1 MSLDD
6 ALRAHTVVAAPHIRR
21 PDLGS
26 ITPGKR
32 GRSRSA
38 DSADET
44 PAESTTESPTQPS
57 EESPAETP
65 AS

>member
-1 MSLDD
+1 MLTRLASS
-6 ALRAHTVVAAPHIRR
+6 A
-21 PDLGS
+21 S
-26 ITPGKR
+26 KR
-32 GRSRSA
+32 DRSRSA

-44 PAESTTESPTQPS
+44 PAESTTESPTQAS